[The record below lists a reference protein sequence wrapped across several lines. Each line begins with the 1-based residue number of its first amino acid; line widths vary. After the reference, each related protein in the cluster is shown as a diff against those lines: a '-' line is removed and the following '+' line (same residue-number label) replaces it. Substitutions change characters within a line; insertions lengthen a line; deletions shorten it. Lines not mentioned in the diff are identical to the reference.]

1 MAKRSPGLER
11 SSLEFLKS
19 TFKNNKMKISGEK
32 LQLVSNKESVY
43 EFLSN
48 FNNFEKLMPEQ
59 VTNWTSNSESCTFTV
74 QGMTTI
80 TLKFSKKE
88 PFSLLEVVPEG
99 KSPINFTMQFLL
111 EDDTS
116 NKQLSTGIVHLDAN
130 MNPMLAMMAKRPLEN
145 LVKVMGEKLQEIF
158 GK

>member
-1 MAKRSPGLER
+1 
-11 SSLEFLKS
+11 
-19 TFKNNKMKISGEK
+19 MKITGNK
-32 LQLVSNKESVY
+32 LQIGSKKEQVY

-59 VTNWTSNSESCTFTV
+59 VTNWLSDSESCTFTV

-80 TLKFSKKE
+80 TLKYSKKE

-99 KSPINFTMQFLL
+99 KSPISFSMQFQLG
-111 EDDTS
+111 DDDA
-116 NKQLSTGIVHLDAN
+116 NENGSTGVVFIDAN
-130 MNPMLAMMAKRPLEN
+130 MNPMIAMVAKRPLEN
-145 LVKVMGEKLQEIF
+145 LVNVMGEKLQEIF

>member
-1 MAKRSPGLER
+1 
-11 SSLEFLKS
+11 
-19 TFKNNKMKISGEK
+19 MKISGNK
-32 LQLVSNKESVY
+32 LQLGSKREMVY

-59 VTNWTSNSESCTFTV
+59 VTNWTSDSESCTFTV

-80 TLKFSKKE
+80 TLKYSKKE

-99 KSPINFTMQFLL
+99 KSPISFTMQFLL
-111 EDDTS
+111 EDVA
-116 NKQLSTGIVHLDAN
+116 NNEQLTLGIVHIDAN
-130 MNPMLAMMAKRPLEN
+130 MNPMIAMVAKRPLEN
-145 LVKVMGEKLQEIF
+145 LVNVMGEKLQEIF